1 MYASESVVYS
11 TSLEVEEDKEWRYR
25 HCKSARTLAMSY
37 ITLRDHDTINVG
49 VYKTP
54 SSQALLTVLAVSA
67 YAAPQGYSLPSPSG
81 PGFTTKPRPH
91 LGSGLIASSGIS
103 AAGTVSGTAIGLGHI
118 SGQGTPAGL
127 GLTSGEG
134 ISSGTN
140 RVTEQSISPG
150 SGVSFVTSEIDTGSG
165 TDRADVVC
173 KEGEILHVDGT
184 CVVPEV
190 SRKVFVFDVPQQEQ
204 LTGPPPS
211 VPPPKVDHNILF
223 VRLPE
228 EGLGP
233 EPIVVPPPRQN
244 NIVYVLNKQGEQSQR
259 VIEVPAPPPSEPEI
273 YFVNYEEG
281 ENPTLPG
288 GVDLHTALGS
298 AAETGGEV
306 IGTFGADGGLQ
317 GSTGDQAGVGSF
329 GVLQGNVGV
338 GIGVGIGG
346 GSTGVSGN
354 VGSGRGQGGS
364 AAVGTVGGTVGAN
377 AGVIQGNLNVPS
389 GLYGTP

>member
-1 MYASESVVYS
+1 M
-11 TSLEVEEDKEWRYR
+11 R
-25 HCKSARTLAMSY
+25 HLIVLS
-37 ITLRDHDTINVG
+37 
-49 VYKTP
+49 
-54 SSQALLTVLAVSA
+54 VLAVSG
-67 YAAPQGYSLPSPSG
+67 YAAPQGYSLPHPSRA
-81 PGFTTKPRPH
+81 GFTTRPSSQIGEG
-91 LGSGLIASSGIS
+91 LTTGSGISSDSTGQSFLSGTASGLSLITGQASSSGIS
-103 AAGTVSGTAIGLGHI
+103 VPSGA
-118 SGQGTPAGL
+118 SVP
-127 GLTSGEG
+127 G
-134 ISSGTN
+134 ISLETN
-140 RVTEQSISPG
+140 AALGVGNNAG
-150 SGVSFVTSEIDTGSG
+150 SGVDSII
-165 TDRADVVC
+165 VC

-306 IGTFGADGGLQ
+306 IGTID
-317 GSTGDQAGVGSF
+317 DAGVTSVG
-329 GVLQGNVGV
+329 GNTGLHRGVGV
-338 GIGVGIGG
+338 GIEIGG
-346 GSTGVSGN
+346 SRGGGTGLVGN
-354 VGSGRGQGGS
+354 IVGGRGQVGSG
-364 AAVGTVGGTVGAN
+364 AVGIAVEATNDGN
-377 AGVIQGNLNVPS
+377 IGVTQGNQNTPS
-389 GLYGTP
+389 GLYSTP

>member
-1 MYASESVVYS
+1 MF
-11 TSLEVEEDKEWRYR
+11 
-25 HCKSARTLAMSY
+25 
-37 ITLRDHDTINVG
+37 
-49 VYKTP
+49 
-54 SSQALLTVLAVSA
+54 AVSG
-67 YAAPQGYSLPSPSG
+67 YAAPQGYSLPHPSG
-81 PGFTTKPRPH
+81 AGFSTRPNSQIGEGLTT
-91 LGSGLIASSGIS
+91 GSGISSGSTGLSTLSGTTSGLGLITGQGPSSGIS
-103 AAGTVSGTAIGLGHI
+103 VS
-118 SGQGTPAGL
+118 SGASVP
-127 GLTSGEG
+127 G
-134 ISSGTN
+134 ISLETNAASGVGIN
-140 RVTEQSISPG
+140 AG
-150 SGVSFVTSEIDTGSG
+150 SGVDSII
-165 TDRADVVC
+165 VC

-288 GVDLHTALGS
+288 GVDLHTALVS

-306 IGTFGADGGLQ
+306 IGT
-317 GSTGDQAGVGSF
+317 
-329 GVLQGNVGV
+329 
-338 GIGVGIGG
+338 IGVSEGDGI
-346 GSTGVSGN
+346 
-354 VGSGRGQGGS
+354 
-364 AAVGTVGGTVGAN
+364 
-377 AGVIQGNLNVPS
+377 L
-389 GLYGTP
+389 

>member
-1 MYASESVVYS
+1 M
-11 TSLEVEEDKEWRYR
+11 R
-25 HCKSARTLAMSY
+25 HLIVLS
-37 ITLRDHDTINVG
+37 
-49 VYKTP
+49 
-54 SSQALLTVLAVSA
+54 VLAVSG
-67 YAAPQGYSLPSPSG
+67 YAAPQGYSLPHPSG
-81 PGFTTKPRPH
+81 AGFTTRPISQIGEG
-91 LGSGLIASSGIS
+91 LTTGSSISSGSTDQSLLSGTASGPSLITGQGSSSGIS
-103 AAGTVSGTAIGLGHI
+103 V
-118 SGQGTPAGL
+118 
-127 GLTSGEG
+127 
-134 ISSGTN
+134 SSGASVPGVSLETN
-140 RVTEQSISPG
+140 AALGVGINAG
-150 SGVSFVTSEIDTGSG
+150 SGVDSII
-165 TDRADVVC
+165 VC

-288 GVDLHTALGS
+288 GVDLQTALGS

-306 IGTFGADGGLQ
+306 IGAIDDASVTSVGGNTGLQ
-317 GSTGDQAGVGSF
+317 HGVGVS
-329 GVLQGNVGV
+329 
-338 GIGVGIGG
+338 IGVGGSRG
-346 GSTGVSGN
+346 GSTGLVGN
-354 VGSGRGQGGS
+354 IGGGRGQVGSG
-364 AAVGTVGGTVGAN
+364 AVGIAVEATNDGN
-377 AGVIQGNLNVPS
+377 IGVTQGNQNTPS
-389 GLYGTP
+389 GLYSTP